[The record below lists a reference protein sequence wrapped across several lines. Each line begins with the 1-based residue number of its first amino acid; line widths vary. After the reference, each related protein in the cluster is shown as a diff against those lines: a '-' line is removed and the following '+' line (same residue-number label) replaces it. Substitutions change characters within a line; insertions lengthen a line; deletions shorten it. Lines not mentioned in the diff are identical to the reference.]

1 MAVFYSY
8 DIPIHDECMIS
19 YPYGIIDSGYSCGW
33 HTGVDL
39 VPHGSTEN
47 YPLLYGCVPSGTV
60 VYVNYTNTGALGVQV
75 QFVDSA
81 NRYWRYC
88 HMQIGSVSLSVGD
101 PVDYNTVIGRMRRY
115 WKCNW
120 KAFTFRMLYNS
131 SLAMCYIFKSM

>member
-1 MAVFYSY
+1 MAIFYSG

-19 YPYGIIDSGYSCGW
+19 YPYGVVDSSYSCGW

-60 VYVNYTNTGALGVQV
+60 VAINTNPNNALGV
-75 QFVDSA
+75 FVVFIDTA

-88 HMQIGSVSLSVGD
+88 HMQERSVGLTIGD
-101 PVDYNTVIGRMRRY
+101 PVDYNTVIGRMGATR
-115 WKCNW
+115 
-120 KAFTFRMLYNS
+120 
-131 SLAMCYIFKSM
+131 